1 MRAGHHVRLLLF
13 MDQTITHAEDP
24 AGVALGRWLGRRDA
38 FAAVAGRCTAAEAQS
53 LQQIRETRAYKE
65 VEPNWEEFCARHVGV
80 SRRQVDRTIRL
91 LEEFG
96 PAFFHVAQMAHV
108 TPDEYR
114 AIAAHVGEDG
124 VRVDG
129 TVIALLPENSEKVS
143 CAVAELVKR
152 HKPAAL
158 PGEPQ
163 LLAVET
169 VLKKLEALRLAL
181 AGMKMPDARE
191 QSRLLYEATALAH
204 ALDWKDV
211 HLPEW

>member
-1 MRAGHHVRLLLF
+1 

-53 LQQIRETRAYKE
+53 LQQIRESRTYKE
-65 VEPNWEEFCARHVGV
+65 VAPSWEEFCARHVGV
-80 SRRQVDRTIRL
+80 SRRQVDRIIRL
-91 LEEFG
+91 LDEFG
-96 PAFFHVAQMAHV
+96 PAYFHVAQMAHV

-114 AIAAHVGEDG
+114 AIAPHVGEDG
-124 VRVDG
+124 VRMDG

-143 CAVAELVKR
+143 SAVSELVKR
-152 HKPAAL
+152 QKPAASSG
-158 PGEPQ
+158 PPQ
-163 LLAVET
+163 RLAVET
-169 VLKKLEALRLAL
+169 VLKKFEALRMAV
-181 AGMKMPDARE
+181 AGMEMPDERE
-191 QSRLLYEATALAH
+191 RSLLLYEATALAY

>member
-1 MRAGHHVRLLLF
+1 

-53 LQQIRETRAYKE
+53 LQQIRESRAYKE
-65 VEPNWEEFCARHVGV
+65 VAPNWEEFCARHVGV
-80 SRRQVDRTIRL
+80 GRRQADRIIRL
-91 LEEFG
+91 LDEFG
-96 PAFFHVAQMAHV
+96 PAYFHVAQMAHV

-114 AIAAHVGEDG
+114 AIAPHVGEDG

-143 CAVAELVKR
+143 CAVSELVKR
-152 HKPAAL
+152 QKPAA
-158 PGEPQ
+158 PSGPPQ
-163 LLAVET
+163 RLAVET
-169 VLKKLEALRLAL
+169 VLKKFEALRMAV
-181 AGMKMPDARE
+181 AGMELPDERE
-191 QSRLLYEATALAH
+191 RSLLFHEATALAH

>member
-1 MRAGHHVRLLLF
+1 
-13 MDQTITHAEDP
+13 MDQSIAQTADP
-24 AGVALGRWLGRRDA
+24 GGVALGRWLGRRDA
-38 FAAVAGRCTAAEAQS
+38 FAAVAGRCSAAEAQS

-96 PAFFHVAQMAHV
+96 PAYFHVAQMTHV

-114 AIAAHVGEDG
+114 AIAPHVGEDG

-143 CAVAELVKR
+143 SAVAELVKR
-152 HKPAAL
+152 QKPAA
-158 PGEPQ
+158 PSGQPP

-169 VLKKLEALRLAL
+169 VLKKFEALRLAV
-181 AGMKMPDARE
+181 AGMQMPDARE
-191 QSRLLYEATALAH
+191 QSLLLYEAMALAH
-204 ALDWKDV
+204 TLDFKDV